1 MATAKPKPKV
11 RANRRQFLGGL
22 LKLCQV
28 GGSSVGLGQTTG
40 SQLAQ
45 G

>member
-1 MATAKPKPKV
+1 MSFFFFRPPE
-11 RANRRQFLGGL
+11 RLQL